1 MRVRSPS
8 QEDALEDEPAT
19 HSSILAWKIPWT
31 EEPGGLQSM
40 GSDTAEQLSLHF
52 SWKEED
58 SWMWSGW
65 ENTGCNIKAVEFAL
79 WL

>member
-1 MRVRSPS
+1 MTTPVFLPGKFHG
-8 QEDALEDEPAT
+8 Q
-19 HSSILAWKIPWT
+19 
-31 EEPGGLQSM
+31 EPGGLQSM